1 MMIAISMR
9 AGIDPL
15 PEPPLG
21 SFGEKLRQQ
30 RERRG
35 VSLDAISNTTKI
47 STRMLRAL
55 EDEQFDQLP
64 GGVFNK
70 GFVRAYARQIGLDE
84 DEAVTDYLSALRE
97 NQVQQQ
103 AILPDL
109 RGPAAKAG
117 HDSGQAA
124 GQLRPVEERR
134 KEDRRN
140 EERRATG
147 DRRQQHPVA
156 PTFTNGSGAAK
167 VSEVVPPDD
176 SEETESTPRNESH
189 SQVPWSVLAVALLLV
204 TSALA
209 FWNYRRH
216 HDRVAASTPA
226 LASQPAVPTAQETAP
241 VSAATGLAAA
251 APEPKPSNISA
262 TSGPASPTTATITAT
277 SSSASAAKPIP
288 ATPTPSKPTPS
299 AAAASSVSSNP
310 ANISKN
316 VIPAAPKPTRP
327 FDLRIR
333 AARTT
338 WISIVADGRPVAQET
353 LIAPAQT
360 SVRATHDIVVKAGN
374 AAGISFV
381 FNGKEIAGQGGDG
394 EVKTYVF
401 DATSMHMVPS
411 NPGGAATTR

>member
-1 MMIAISMR
+1 
-9 AGIDPL
+9 
-15 PEPPLG
+15 LG

-84 DEAVTDYLSALRE
+84 DEAVTDYLNALRE

-117 HDSGQAA
+117 HDHGQAA

-140 EERRATG
+140 EERRTTD
-147 DRRQQHPVA
+147 DRRKPHPSA
-156 PTFTNGSGAAK
+156 LKLTNNSVPAQ
-167 VSEVVPPDD
+167 VSDVVPQDD
-176 SEETESTPRNESH
+176 PEETESTPTNENH
-189 SQVPWSVLAVALLLV
+189 SQVPWGVLAVALLV
-204 TSALA
+204 ITSALA
-209 FWNYRRH
+209 FWNFRRH
-216 HDRVAASTPA
+216 HDRIAASTPA
-226 LASQPAVPTAQETAP
+226 LASQPAVPTAQGAAAD
-241 VSAATGLAAA
+241 SASTVLAAA
-251 APEPKPSNISA
+251 APEPKPSKISA
-262 TSGPASPTTATITAT
+262 TSGPASPTTATIATT

-288 ATPTPSKPTPS
+288 ATPMASKPTPS
-299 AAAASSVSSNP
+299 PAAASSVSPNP
-310 ANISKN
+310 TNISKN
-316 VIPAAPKPTRP
+316 VIPAAPKPPRP

-360 SVRATHDIVVKAGN
+360 SVRATHEIVVKAGN

-381 FNGKEIAGQGGDG
+381 LNGKEISGQGGDG

-411 NPGGAATTR
+411 NPGGAATNR

>member
-1 MMIAISMR
+1 M
-9 AGIDPL
+9 
-15 PEPPLG
+15 G

-84 DEAVTDYLSALRE
+84 DEAVTDYLAALRE

-109 RGPAAKAG
+109 RSPAAKHG
-117 HDSGQAA
+117 HDNGQAS
-124 GQLRPVEERR
+124 GPLRPTEERR

-140 EERRATG
+140 EERRTTD
-147 DRRQQHPVA
+147 DRRKQHPSA
-156 PTFTNGSGAAK
+156 QKLKNDSLPAQASD
-167 VSEVVPPDD
+167 VVPQD
-176 SEETESTPRNESH
+176 SSAENESAPLDESH
-189 SQVPWSVLAVALLLV
+189 SQVPWGLLAVALLLI

-209 FWNYRRH
+209 FWNFRRH

-226 LASQPAVPTAQETAP
+226 MASQPAMPTAQEAAP
-241 VSAATGLAAA
+241 VSASTGLAAA
-251 APEPKPSNISA
+251 APEPKPSKISA
-262 TSGPASPTTATITAT
+262 TSGPASPTTATTTTT

-288 ATPTPSKPTPS
+288 TTPTVSKPTPS
-299 AAAASSVSSNP
+299 AASPSSSSPNP
-310 ANISKN
+310 TNTSKN
-316 VIPAAPKPTRP
+316 VIAAAPKPPRP
-327 FDLRIR
+327 FDLQIR
-333 AARTT
+333 ASRTT

-381 FNGKEIAGQGGDG
+381 LNGKEIASQGGDG

-401 DATSMHMVPS
+401 DATSVRMVPS
-411 NPGGAATTR
+411 NPAGAGTNR